1 MTCNAVPLS
10 GPPERV
16 SPLGS
21 SPITPCFTPG
31 TLIATDRGA
40 QPVETLRRGNRVVT
54 RDNGLARIEWVGR
67 RVVPLG
73 ELHLCSELQPILV
86 AADAFG
92 PGRPAQDMVV
102 SPAHRF
108 LVRCEDVFQNLSE
121 PEALVAARH
130 LVNGRTVRR
139 VPVLGVSYLHI
150 LCDRH
155 QVILANGAW
164 TESFH
169 PDDRVMRAM
178 GNSQRQE
185 LLALFPEID
194 TIGASARFPAARR
207 VIRPSLAQV
216 FRG

>member
-1 MTCNAVPLS
+1 MAV
-10 GPPERV
+10 
-16 SPLGS
+16 S
-21 SPITPCFTPG
+21 SVTPCFTPG

-40 QPVETLRRGNRVVT
+40 QPVETLMRGNRIVT
-54 RDNGLARIEWVGR
+54 RDNGLRRIEWVGR

-73 ELHLCSELQPILV
+73 ELKVLPELRPILV

-92 PGRPAQDMVV
+92 PGRPARDMMV

-108 LVRCEDVFQNLSE
+108 LVSFEDVFQNLAE

-130 LVNGRTVRR
+130 LINGRTIRH
-139 VPVLGVSYLHI
+139 VPVLGVSYVHL

-155 QVILANGAW
+155 EVILANGAW

-169 PDDRVMRAM
+169 PDDRIMRGM
-178 GNSQRQE
+178 GNSQRRE
-185 LLALFPEID
+185 LVALFPEIE
-194 TIGASARFPAARR
+194 TIGASARFPGARPISR
-207 VIRPSLAQV
+207 LSLGQV